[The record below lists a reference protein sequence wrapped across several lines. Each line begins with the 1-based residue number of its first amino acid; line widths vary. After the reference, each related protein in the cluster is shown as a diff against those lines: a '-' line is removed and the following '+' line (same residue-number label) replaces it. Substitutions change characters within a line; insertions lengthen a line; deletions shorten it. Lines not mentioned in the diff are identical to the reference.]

1 MHFETAML
9 HDRINSWDERQ
20 DREWEALALVR
31 ASDRK
36 FLFLM
41 IAVQLV
47 CTLALVGALTITW
60 QRVERLESRVEALG
74 GWGNE

>member
-1 MHFETAML
+1 MHFEAAML

-47 CTLALVGALTITW
+47 CTLALVGALAITW
-60 QRVERLESRVEALG
+60 QRVERLEERLEALG
-74 GWGNE
+74 